1 VTRIGPSVYLVR
13 LPVTKVLRNVG
24 TAIVILVGFFSEADQ
39 AFINTT
45 KSPRQVHPARF
56 QG

>member
-1 VTRIGPSVYLVR
+1 MIGPSVYFVR
-13 LPVTKVLRNVG
+13 LLGTMVLRNVG
-24 TAIVILVGFFSEADQ
+24 TAIAVPVGCFSEADQ

>member
-1 VTRIGPSVYLVR
+1 MIGPSVYLV
-13 LPVTKVLRNVG
+13 LLQGTMVLRNVG
-24 TAIVILVGFFSEADQ
+24 TAIAVPVGCFSEADE

-45 KSPRQVHPARF
+45 KSSRQVHQARF